1 MYVPYYVAARTYI
14 SHRMEARPSARS
26 TARGGLGWGQG
37 REMLL
42 FWGWKRHA
50 GLFPI
55 PIPGDA
61 WEPRVGPTR
70 PRLPPWF
77 CLEVWL
83 NPRGICFS
91 LCMLAFSWFLW
102 FLSQVLH
109 VCASHQRPQGS
120 PQLSFTLPAKVSQQ
134 RGTPTMPLLTLA
146 VRHLPPL
153 LLHPRQSGN
162 SLIA

>member
-1 MYVPYYVAARTYI
+1 MYHIMLLHVHTYHTGWRPDPLHAARLGEGWDGGKAGKCFF
-14 SHRMEARPSARS
+14 SGAQKARWLSR
-26 TARGGLGWGQG
+26 
-37 REMLL
+37 
-42 FWGWKRHA
+42 
-50 GLFPI
+50 
-55 PIPGDA
+55 DA
-61 WEPRVGPTR
+61 WEPRAGPTR
-70 PRLPPWF
+70 PRLVPWF

-109 VCASHQRPQGS
+109 VCTAHQRPQGS

-134 RGTPTMPLLTLA
+134 RGAATMPLLTLA